1 MGAYKSG
8 LILYNVFYAYSS
20 GYAFCVPQKTRQ
32 SGRRKTEVKMRIAV
46 IGIVIEKDRS
56 SAGLVNEILSEY
68 GDFVVGRMG
77 VPDRANNVY
86 VISVIVKATNE
97 VISAIT
103 GKLGKIPEVKVKSA
117 VTSCEIQ

>member
-1 MGAYKSG
+1 
-8 LILYNVFYAYSS
+8 
-20 GYAFCVPQKTRQ
+20 
-32 SGRRKTEVKMRIAV
+32 MRIAV
-46 IGIVIEKDRS
+46 VGIVIEKDRS
-56 SAGLVNEILSEY
+56 SAGRVNEILSEY
-68 GDFVVGRMG
+68 GDFV
-77 VPDRANNVY
+77 VY